1 MGTTSLSY
9 VTGVERGGERRE
21 KGEGIGETGKGKCSL
36 FPFPFHAFLYLPSPP
51 FFFAP
56 AMQAKLVGCVEHLAK
71 FC

>member
-1 MGTTSLSY
+1 MGTTSLAY

-21 KGEGIGETGKGKCSL
+21 KGEGIGEKGKGKCSL

-51 FFFAP
+51 LPFFA
-56 AMQAKLVGCVEHLAK
+56 QAKLVGCVEHLAK